1 MVGAGSG
8 SPRVPVHV
16 PVSGLQQRPA
26 GLCTSSARWDV
37 LERSEG
43 LWGPPLHLWGLV
55 MLPSSKWPCWPS
67 TAEVEQRRVGYGLGG
82 PVAARCRL
90 VFPGGCARR
99 AGALAARACRGAGCG
114 KQLLPTAGSSR
125 AGDSGSRGCAGGTA
139 STWGAE
145 GGGGRKPLLSFMLCW
160 ALPASRILRQRGDCC
175 ADFLWGRQGGRGAAT
190 PSLPRCFGEA
200 AAGQEV
206 TRCPGPAARGLP
218 GRARHASFRRA
229 RSAAAPAFQGAVP
242 TAAPGEQR
250 LLHLQPRLFL
260 PSLPSP
266 HCGALGDGEGRNGD
280 TSCPASPALAR
291 CPPWHGKA
299 PRQQRERR
307 GGGDPAVGHSC
318 ARLESKAESLGGIS
332 RPPTLGLGWAG
343 LSDLPGTAAGRVF
356 LPVSV
361 GGLLGAAPALRQP
374 KVGGPGGDAGP
385 GVGARREC
393 GVL

>member
-1 MVGAGSG
+1 MSRCRGCSSVRRGCA
-8 SPRVPVHV
+8 PP
-16 PVSGLQQRPA
+16 QR
-26 GLCTSSARWDV
+26 GGMCWRGV
-37 LERSEG
+37 RG
-43 LWGPPLHLWGLV
+43 FGGPPPHLWGLV
-55 MLPSSKWPCWPS
+55 MPSIAPISQVAILAKHS
-67 TAEVEQRRVGYGLGG
+67 GGGAEACGLWFGGAGGCKVPPGFPLVAVPGG
-82 PVAARCRL
+82 PGPGRAA
-90 VFPGGCARR
+90 
-99 AGALAARACRGAGCG
+99 AGSGAGCG

-145 GGGGRKPLLSFMLCW
+145 GGGGGRKPLLSFMLCS
-160 ALPASRILRQRGDCC
+160 ALPASRILRQRRESC
-175 ADFLWGRQGGRGAAT
+175 ADFLWGRRGGRDAAT

-242 TAAPGEQR
+242 TAAPGEQ
-250 LLHLQPRLFL
+250 LLVHLQPRLFL

-266 HCGALGDGEGRNGD
+266 HCGALGDGEGRNGGAF
-280 TSCPASPALAR
+280 CPASPALAR

-299 PRQQRERR
+299 PQQQRERR

-318 ARLESKAESLGGIS
+318 ARLESQAESLGGIS
-332 RPPTLGLGWAG
+332 RPPILGLDWAG

-356 LPVSV
+356 F
-361 GGLLGAAPALRQP
+361 A
-374 KVGGPGGDAGP
+374 
-385 GVGARREC
+385 C
-393 GVL
+393 